1 MILVFILLIHR
12 DAQVLIG
19 PPQIAFATSFHSMS
33 SQATAPTVGY
43 YPYPN
48 YEDYALYNVFTAST
62 APVSSMGGPTSALPS
77 VPAGGSQVPV
87 EAPAET
93 PTARGLS
100 KGGPS
105 ACGGSGKSSKGR
117 GNLAFSS
124 ASTPAK
130 ASAKAVPAS
139 ELKYGTQALFLWII
153 QLASQFRLKAKE
165 TGERG
170 EEQKQVSSPV
180 EDVKGTVCGNADCC
194 IDRRCKADNHN
205 YRPEVRKV
213 FFEAYKKQGLPQK
226 LGTLSN
232 HNCKRSTH
240 CFTGKCLFN
249 HGFLEFMLDH
259 NPETGEKFDDLRV
272 YRLSLSDYYIR
283 KAIQN
288 LEHVKSAI
296 NAQKKEAKSKKPF
309 IQRGNTASARLSNNI
324 QKIEDGEI
332 SPEEM
337 SVHLGHMANQ
347 FITVCNQLCKDVRRS
362 YSKKSAEFRKF
373 FTMLSFYI
381 PDIIH
386 QIDADTLETLM
397 SFEYMVDPVFDVDN
411 SEEFPAVG
419 NPLPRL
425 VVDGSYLGAL
435 LTPSRDESAEP
446 DVPIGELPDET
457 TVPVLGGN
465 SFDVLAS
472 PLDTVPPSDSE
483 LPIPATVEHPH
494 DGAVSGVVL
503 SLDVPISSPPLPPP
517 PTDFSVGLAM
527 VDAPVVPTVERPRH
541 HLKIVGSPETFNPDF
556 YTLTLPSDNQK
567 DGLWIPVYVA
577 RTVVYFI
584 GADGTI
590 YPVSD
595 PYVFGTQMHYIVLDG
610 MVFLIDPT
618 YGNTD
623 ELVDVLY
630 RRQYYGYSP
639 FGTADLLPVAFDQ
652 PPPVY

>member
-1 MILVFILLIHR
+1 
-12 DAQVLIG
+12 
-19 PPQIAFATSFHSMS
+19 MS
-33 SQATAPTVGY
+33 SQASAPTDGS

-48 YEDYALYNVFTAST
+48 YEDYVFTAST
-62 APVSSMGGPTSALPS
+62 ARVSSMGGPTSALPS
-77 VPAGGSQVPV
+77 VPADGSQVPV

-93 PTARGLS
+93 PTAPVSS
-100 KGGPS
+100 KGGPP
-105 ACGGSGKSSKGR
+105 ACGGSGKSSKRR

-170 EEQKQVSSPV
+170 EEQKQVSSPA

-194 IDRRCKADNHN
+194 IDPLCKADNHN
-205 YRPEVRKV
+205 YRPEVRKD
-213 FFEAYKKQGLPQK
+213 FFEAYKKQGLPEK
-226 LGTLSN
+226 PGTLSN

-249 HGFLEFMLDH
+249 HGFLEFLLDH
-259 NPETGEKFDDLRV
+259 DPENGIQFDGLRV

-347 FITVCNQLCKDVRRS
+347 FLTVCNQLCKDVRRS
-362 YSKKSAEFRKF
+362 CSKKSAEFRKF
-373 FTMLSFYI
+373 FTVHSFYI

-472 PLDTVPPSDSE
+472 PPDTVHLSDFE
-483 LPIPATVEHPH
+483 LPIPTVEHPH
-494 DGAVSGVVL
+494 DGVESGVL
-503 SLDVPISSPPLPPP
+503 SLDVPVSSPTLPPP
-517 PTDFSVGLAM
+517 PTDSSIGVAM
-527 VDAPVVPTVERPRH
+527 VDAPVVPAVERPRY
-541 HLKIVGSPETFNPDF
+541 HLQYVGSPTTFNPDF
-556 YTLTLPSDNQK
+556 YTLTLPNDNQ
-567 DGLWIPVYVA
+567 DGLWIPVYDA
-577 RTVVYFI
+577 RTIVYFI

-595 PYVFGTQMHYIVLDG
+595 PYVFGTQMPYIVLDG
-610 MVFLIDPT
+610 MVILIDPT

-623 ELVDVLY
+623 ELVDILY
-630 RRQYYGYSP
+630 RRQYYGYFP